1 MTDRSRQRGIGAVVE
16 SWWPLARDIAA
27 FLLGSSILL
36 WQTVVEQEA
45 QAVLVTAATAL
56 LGLPI
61 VGQVQRSARKKENE
75 ETAE

>member
-1 MTDRSRQRGIGAVVE
+1 MSERDKQRRLTVE
-16 SWWPLARDIAA
+16 SWWPVARDIAA
-27 FLLGSSILL
+27 FLLGSAILA

-61 VGQVQRSARKKENE
+61 VGQVQRSARKKENGE
-75 ETAE
+75 DE